1 MWDLTYTLITAKVPF
16 GIVTFLFLI
25 FVLIRY
31 YTFACLIYMA
41 AHSERKDIWWIFVI
55 IADRLLY
62 MFLVM
67 KISLETPETRT

>member
-1 MWDLTYTLITAKVPF
+1 MWDLTYTLITAKVPY
-16 GIVTFLFLI
+16 GIVTFLFLF

-41 AHSERKDIWWIFVI
+41 AHSEHQDIFWVLVI

-62 MFLVM
+62 MLLVM
-67 KISLETPETRT
+67 KISLETPETKT